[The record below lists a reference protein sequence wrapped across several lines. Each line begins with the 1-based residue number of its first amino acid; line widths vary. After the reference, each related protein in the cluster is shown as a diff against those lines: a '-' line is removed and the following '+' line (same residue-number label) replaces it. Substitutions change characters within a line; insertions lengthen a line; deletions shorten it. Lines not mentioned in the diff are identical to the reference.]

1 MKNIDPRIAERR
13 RNVAEQQ
20 ARHGVRKMLWFVAA
34 VVVTGIVLWIGSSPY
49 FSVNSI
55 SVTGADRADINA
67 ALTLAGL
74 AEGGPL
80 ILAPTDDATQAIL
93 ADPWVADARVT
104 KIYPDMIEILVV
116 EHTPVARLVTLNG
129 QAVVAEDASVVV
141 FGGSG
146 ILSVSGTELPEIRL
160 GTSLPLVGSVVD
172 DPDVVGATEFFATLD
187 SSWAN
192 GAYIT
197 DLDGELWAV
206 VQGFDVRLGLPNA
219 MAEKARSL
227 TAVLAVGQPP
237 GSVINVIAPARPT
250 VRAPDVPSEEEG

>member
-20 ARHGVRKMLWFVAA
+20 ARHGVRRMLWLLVA
-34 VVVTGIVLWIGSSPY
+34 VVALGIVLWIGSSPY

-55 SVTGADRADINA
+55 TVTGADRADLNR
-67 ALTLAGL
+67 ALEVAGL
-74 AEGGPL
+74 TEGGPL
-80 ILAPTDDATQAIL
+80 ILAPTDEATAAIL

-104 KIYPDMIEILVV
+104 KVYPDMIEILIV
-116 EHTPVARLVTLNG
+116 EHTPIARLVTLNG

-141 FGGSG
+141 FGGTG
-146 ILSVSGTELPEIRL
+146 ILSASGDELPEIRL
-160 GTSLPLVGSVVD
+160 GTSLPLVGTIAV

-187 SSWAN
+187 PVLAK
-192 GAYIT
+192 GASISE
-197 DLDGELWAV
+197 LDGELWAV
-206 VQGFDVRLGLPNA
+206 VNGFDVRLGLPNA

-227 TAVLAVGQPP
+227 AAVLEVGQQP

-250 VRAPDVPSEEEG
+250 VRAPDLPSVEG